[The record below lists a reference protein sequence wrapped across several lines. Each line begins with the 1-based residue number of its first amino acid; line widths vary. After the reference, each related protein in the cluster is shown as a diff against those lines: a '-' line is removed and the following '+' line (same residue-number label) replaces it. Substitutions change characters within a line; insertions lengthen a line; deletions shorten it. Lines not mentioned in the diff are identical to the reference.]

1 MGEEQK
7 KPQSD
12 FMSVIVAPR
21 SLLDKAFWKKSST
34 FQFIYSMLGLVF
46 GLACIFGGLI
56 LFFLVWSAHPAGPLK
71 FWNLK
76 VKSLTQHLAVFC
88 SSWASLLFGLQDSK
102 SRYKNKHFEP
112 IKYKFNFLKTYARNQ
127 IPNPGR
133 SGTLLFKNI

>member
-56 LFFLVWSAHPAGPLK
+56 LFFHGVVGS
-71 FWNLK
+71 
-76 VKSLTQHLAVFC
+76 
-88 SSWASLLFGLQDSK
+88 SSWTVKILELESKISDAAPGCILFIVGFLVVWIT
-102 SRYKNKHFEP
+102 RFE
-112 IKYKFNFLKTYARNQ
+112 IKIQK
-127 IPNPGR
+127 
-133 SGTLLFKNI
+133 